1 VGELTMALYGP
12 LSAPI
17 AGMLAQTSAFGAIS
31 DNITNSRTGGYKSTE
46 VRFQTQFSTKFFDN
60 SDIGGI
66 LPIRVNNIEQQ
77 GVLNST
83 DDPNNIAISGKG
95 LFVLN
100 TKVDGTGET
109 LYTRD
114 GQLQLKTAGTE
125 TITGFLR
132 DNGTIDTI
140 SETGENEIT
149 FTIDKSFLADKN
161 GNFVQGW
168 PANELGVINT
178 AAAPTAMRVDQFAFI
193 SDSSA
198 TTTATLEVTLPATS
212 AAGSVEKAKAS
223 IFDANGELKSLEF
236 VWTKGLPAQEWTLT
250 IAPVEGTSTST
261 GTFTF
266 GTDGRLPAGTTTP
279 FDVTWDDGQ
288 TSAVTLDI
296 SNTRSLASRFFY
308 TEFQKNGR
316 SPGDLLR
323 TGFDE
328 KGDVNGFFSN
338 GVERIL
344 YKMPLATFTNT
355 NGLELQQ
362 GNTFSE
368 SVLSGTPLL
377 READAAG
384 VAKFVPFFHETSNTD
399 LGSEF
404 QAMILTQQAY
414 NSSATV
420 FKTVDEMTSV
430 AAELKA

>member
-1 VGELTMALYGP
+1 MALYGP

-17 AGMLAQTSAFGAIS
+17 AGMIAQTSAFGSIS

-46 VRFQTQFSTKFFDN
+46 VRFQTAFASKFFDN

-66 LPIRVNNIEQQ
+66 TPIRINNIEQQ

-100 TKVDGTGET
+100 TNVDSTGDT

-114 GQLQLKTAGTE
+114 GQFQLKTAGTE
-125 TITGFLR
+125 TVTGFLR

-140 SETGENEIT
+140 STTGANPIT
-149 FTIDKSFLADKN
+149 FTIDKAFLADKN
-161 GNFVQGW
+161 GHFVHGW
-168 PANELGVINT
+168 PADELGVINSAT
-178 AAAPTAMRVDQFAFI
+178 APEAMRVDQFAFI
-193 SDSSA
+193 SDASE

-223 IFDANGELKSLEF
+223 IFDANGALKSLEF
-236 VWTKGLPAQEWTLT
+236 VWTKGVPAQEWTLS
-250 IAPVEGTSTST
+250 IAPVAGTSTST
-261 GTFTF
+261 ATFTF
-266 GTDGRLPAGTTTP
+266 GSDGRLPPGTTTP
-279 FDVTWDDGQ
+279 FSVTWDDGQ
-288 TSAVTLDI
+288 TSTVTLDI
-296 SNTRSLASRFFY
+296 SNTRSLASQFFY

-316 SPGDLLR
+316 SPGDLLN
-323 TGFDE
+323 TSFDD
-328 KGDVNGFFSN
+328 KGAVNGFFSN

-355 NGLELQQ
+355 NGLDFQQ

-368 SVLSGTPLL
+368 SVASGTPLL
-377 READAAG
+377 READLSGLARL
-384 VAKFVPFFHETSNTD
+384 VPFFHEKSNTN
-399 LGSEF
+399 LGAEF

-430 AAELKA
+430 AAELKS